1 MIFWFLGIGVP
12 KINWGIEIPSK
23 QFFLNLNSIQT
34 KSLLSKLSKLK
45 YFKLKVF
52 YKNSKLKSH
61 TTTHSLF
68 L

>member
-12 KINWGIEIPSK
+12 KSNWGIEIPSK